1 LVDGQAQLDRTGAR
15 QSRHITSRSR
25 LNTLMES
32 KSQKELAFLEDL
44 YIATD
49 WGERF
54 AELVDE
60 HVELPK
66 EGRALYLASGT
77 GAHALAL
84 QARTGDLKFLCVDEN
99 EACLDLARTKAVAV
113 NQEAEF
119 RREELRA
126 LSFHDDEF
134 DLVLG
139 NGSMVVPP
147 QLPKM
152 IGEMVRVARPGATVA
167 WWLATAS
174 SFGEFFSIYW
184 EALLGAGLD
193 EHRAEVEKLIVE
205 RPTVR
210 DAEQWAEHA
219 GLEGI
224 TSWTNIE
231 EFDFESGEQF
241 FNSPLITDFLLPTWI
256 QSVPKASRKKVMKE
270 LGRIID
276 EERHSGEFSLTL
288 KATLITG
295 KKIRVQ

>member
-1 LVDGQAQLDRTGAR
+1 
-15 QSRHITSRSR
+15 
-25 LNTLMES
+25 M
-32 KSQKELAFLEDL
+32 KSPKELAFLEDL

-66 EGRALYLASGT
+66 GGRALYLAAGT

-84 QARTGDLKFLCVDEN
+84 QARAGDKLKLLCVDEN
-99 EACLDLARTKAVAV
+99 EECLELARTKAVAV

-119 RREELRA
+119 RREDLAA

-134 DLVLG
+134 DLVLS
-139 NGSMVVPP
+139 NGSMVAPP
-147 QLPKM
+147 QLPEM
-152 IGEMVRVARPGATVA
+152 IAEIARVARPGASVA
-167 WWLATAS
+167 CWLPTAS

-193 EHRAEVEKLIVE
+193 EHEAEVEKLIVE
-205 RPTVR
+205 RPTIR
-210 DAEQWAEHA
+210 DAEKWAEHA
-219 GLEGI
+219 GLEGV

-276 EERHSGEFSLTL
+276 EERHSGEFSLML
-288 KATLITG
+288 KATLVLG
-295 KKIRVQ
+295 RKGRAL

>member
-1 LVDGQAQLDRTGAR
+1 
-15 QSRHITSRSR
+15 
-25 LNTLMES
+25 M
-32 KSQKELAFLEDL
+32 KSPKELAFLEDL
-44 YIATD
+44 YLATD

-54 AELVDE
+54 ALLVDE
-60 HVELPK
+60 HVELPN
-66 EGRALYLASGT
+66 EGRALYLAAGT

-84 QARTGDLKFLCVDEN
+84 QARAGDQLKLLCVDEN
-99 EACLDLARTKAVAV
+99 EECLELARAKAVVV

-119 RREELRA
+119 RRENLSA

-139 NGSMVVPP
+139 NGSMVAPP

-152 IGEMVRVARPGATVA
+152 IGEMVRVSRPGAGVA

-193 EHRAEVEKLIVE
+193 DHGAEVEKLIVE

-210 DAEQWAEHA
+210 DAEEWAEHA
-219 GLEGI
+219 GLDGI

-270 LGRIID
+270 LARIID

-288 KATLITG
+288 KATLVMGT
-295 KKIRVQ
+295 KERAQ

>member
-1 LVDGQAQLDRTGAR
+1 M
-15 QSRHITSRSR
+15 S
-25 LNTLMES
+25 N

-66 EGRALYLASGT
+66 AGRALYLAAGT

-84 QARTGDLKFLCVDEN
+84 QARAGHQLKLLCVDEN
-99 EACLDLARTKAVAV
+99 EECLELARAKTVAV

-119 RREELRA
+119 RREDLGA
-126 LSFHDDEF
+126 LSFPNDEF

-139 NGSMVVPP
+139 NGSMVAPP

-152 IGEMVRVARPGATVA
+152 IGEMARVARPGANVA

-184 EALLGAGLD
+184 EALLAAGLE
-193 EHRAEVEKLIVE
+193 EHGAEVEKLIVE

-210 DAEQWAEHA
+210 DAERWAEHA
-219 GLEGI
+219 GLDGV
-224 TSWTNIE
+224 TSWTNLE
-231 EFDFESGEQF
+231 ELVFESGDQF
-241 FNSPLITDFLLPTWI
+241 FNSPLIADFLLPTWI
-256 QSVPKASRKKVMKE
+256 QSVPKASRTRVLKE
-270 LGRIID
+270 LARIID
-276 EERHSGEFSLTL
+276 QERHSGEFSLTL
-288 KATLITG
+288 KATLVVG
-295 KKIRVQ
+295 KKGRVQ

>member
-1 LVDGQAQLDRTGAR
+1 M
-15 QSRHITSRSR
+15 S
-25 LNTLMES
+25 N

-54 AELVDE
+54 AILVDE

-66 EGRALYLASGT
+66 EGRALYLAAGT

-84 QARTGDLKFLCVDEN
+84 QARAGDQLKLLCTDEN
-99 EACLDLARTKAVAV
+99 EECLELARAKAVVV

-119 RREELRA
+119 RREDPGA

-139 NGSMVVPP
+139 NGSMVAPP
-147 QLPKM
+147 QLPEM
-152 IGEMVRVARPGATVA
+152 IGEMARVARSGAGVA

-193 EHRAEVEKLIVE
+193 EHGAEVEKLIVE

-219 GLEGI
+219 GLDGM

-256 QSVPKASRKKVMKE
+256 QSVPKASRTRVMKE
-270 LGRIID
+270 LARIID

-288 KATLITG
+288 KATLVVG
-295 KKIRVQ
+295 KKSKVQ